1 MLLIDT
7 DRFSEIIVVRCK
19 DCKSYYCEH
28 CLNDN
33 GLIMPKPDDFC
44 SYGERLKPMKLID
57 KDTLAEILKGL

>member
-7 DRFSEIIVVRCK
+7 DRFSEIIADRCNDGK
-19 DCKSYYCEH
+19 YYYCED

-33 GLIMPKPDDFC
+33 CLIMPEPDDFC
-44 SYGERLKPMKLID
+44 SYGERLEPMKLID